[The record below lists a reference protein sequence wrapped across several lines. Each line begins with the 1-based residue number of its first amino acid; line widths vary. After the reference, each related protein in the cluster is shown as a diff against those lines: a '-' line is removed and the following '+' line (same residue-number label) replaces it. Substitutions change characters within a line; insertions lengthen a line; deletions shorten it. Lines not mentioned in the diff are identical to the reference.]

1 MSLDA
6 FKAQPTPAVGAAP
19 TRDNVQVE
27 EARRR
32 ARRRSS
38 ASGRRGTILGGSSG
52 GGETVAR
59 KSLLGE

>member
-1 MSLDA
+1 MSLD
-6 FKAQPTPAVGAAP
+6 FLKPQPLPAAGQAP
-19 TRDNVQVE
+19 TSNDASVE

-32 ARRRSS
+32 ARLRASS
-38 ASGRRGTILGGSSG
+38 SGRRGTVLGGRSG